1 MGLKEQALEALKK
14 AVAEQ
19 ALPAIEI
26 AVEKLIEARCDE
38 AVDAAFKKIE
48 ELIPGMIDDVILEK
62 VKPEAKVELKKVLLA
77 QAEKISDKV

>member
-38 AVDAAFKKIE
+38 AVDATFKKIE

>member
-1 MGLKEQALEALKK
+1 MGLKEQAMEALKK

-48 ELIPGMIDDVILEK
+48 EAIPGSIDDMILEK
-62 VKPEAKVELKKVLLA
+62 VKPEAKAELKKFLLV